1 MLWKNL
7 LLMKFKNGFRVMPD
21 NKEEEKFFV
30 LDDVKLEIGDEF
42 RVGPNGYFEY
52 IGNPNKLM
60 HNFVKE
66 EAAQ

>member
-1 MLWKNL
+1 
-7 LLMKFKNGFRVMPD
+7 MKVLPIVLD
-21 NKEEEKFFV
+21 NKEEKKFFV
-30 LDDVKLEIGDEF
+30 LDDVELEIGDEF

-66 EAAQ
+66 EMAQ

>member
-1 MLWKNL
+1 
-7 LLMKFKNGFRVMPD
+7 MPD
-21 NKEEEKFFV
+21 NKEEKKFFV
-30 LDDVKLEIGDEF
+30 LDDVELEIGDEF

-66 EAAQ
+66 EMAQ